1 MTRPCIKRLN
11 KLVRFSRKTAIVVI
25 MVSVVAVSIALLVT
39 LLFTPERNIKGR
51 IEGLSREYYETYF
64 YDYFTQSIPAS
75 NLESVLEKYTER
87 GFSEVPLRQ
96 ILFYDNGKNAAAA
109 EEIGKYCDLN
119 GTSVRFIPDKPFGAT
134 NYHTEYNYSCN
145 F

>member
-64 YDYFTQSIPAS
+64 YDYSTQSIPAS
-75 NLESVLEKYTER
+75 NLESGLEK
-87 GFSEVPLRQ
+87 
-96 ILFYDNGKNAAAA
+96 
-109 EEIGKYCDLN
+109 
-119 GTSVRFIPDKPFGAT
+119 
-134 NYHTEYNYSCN
+134 
-145 F
+145 